1 MPVRSACNMRLGVIG
16 GTGLISMDMT
26 QQLADV
32 GGELLRSDDL
42 TVDTPYGPVPLRCF
56 SIRVAEVTCELV
68 FLQRHHDQG
77 GHGRPP
83 HMINHKANVTA
94 MMESNVDAL
103 LSVCSVGAVASSFPP
118 GKVGLADQYIDFTGV
133 AMTFH
138 DDESTFTSVTLPFD
152 PEMNLRLEAVLRA
165 AQDFHADER
174 LRYTYWLTQGPQFE
188 TIAEVNAI
196 EQLGG
201 DMVGMTMPREAKL
214 AKELDLP
221 YAAVCISSNWA
232 AGRDPSDASKDLDHE
247 DVSAQ
252 ANDRLE
258 PVWACIFAMLS

>member
-1 MPVRSACNMRLGVIG
+1 MRLGVIG

-152 PEMNLRLEAVLRA
+152 PEMNLRLEAVLEPLKTSMQTNGFVTRTGLRKG
-165 AQDFHADER
+165 HSLKR
-174 LRYTYWLTQGPQFE
+174 LQKSTLSSSLEVTWLE
-188 TIAEVNAI
+188 
-196 EQLGG
+196 
-201 DMVGMTMPREAKL
+201 
-214 AKELDLP
+214 
-221 YAAVCISSNWA
+221 
-232 AGRDPSDASKDLDHE
+232 
-247 DVSAQ
+247 
-252 ANDRLE
+252 
-258 PVWACIFAMLS
+258 